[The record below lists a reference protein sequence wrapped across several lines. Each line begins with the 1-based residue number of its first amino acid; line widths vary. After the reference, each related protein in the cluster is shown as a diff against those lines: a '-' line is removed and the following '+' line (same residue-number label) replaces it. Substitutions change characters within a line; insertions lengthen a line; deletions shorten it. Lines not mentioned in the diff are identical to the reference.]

1 MASGGRPAGRIGMRG
16 APRRSRAHL
25 AHFHR
30 PWQVHLCAVRAD
42 DPTVRPPCADQLYEA
57 LQKHGMEVIFD
68 DRNVSAG
75 VMFSDADLLGVPVRI
90 IVSPRNL
97 KENCCEITTR
107 DKSFC
112 QKTPLSDAVAHVSLL
127 VEKFWHNPGK
137 HRKNNNSPS
146 SLKRETLSRKTVG
159 PFAPKLKPHNSY

>member
-1 MASGGRPAGRIGMRG
+1 
-16 APRRSRAHL
+16 
-25 AHFHR
+25 
-30 PWQVHLCAVRAD
+30 
-42 DPTVRPPCADQLYEA
+42 
-57 LQKHGMEVIFD
+57 MEVIFD

-127 VEKFWHNPGK
+127 VEKLLAQSRQHLE
-137 HRKNNNSPS
+137 KNNNSP
-146 SLKRETLSRKTVG
+146 LI
-159 PFAPKLKPHNSY
+159 